1 MLPVSEAAA
10 LLSVSARHL
19 KRVGAA
25 RQIGTKWLVPRAY
38 VDFVSAWPSPEVAS

>member
-1 MLPVSEAAA
+1 MLPVSEAAT

-19 KRVGAA
+19 KRVGVA

-38 VDFVSAWPSPEVAS
+38 VDFMAAWPAPEAVA